1 MKGILNQHEWHL
13 VSASCLHVSKEFIKC
28 TLSRKIPIV
37 NLKEFFP
44 TVRLVHSDKHIHGPN
59 HVIFDEYA
67 MLRTGRKSDNFFDS
81 YLRVLLLG
89 LRFKLCVFLHIF

>member
-44 TVRLVHSDKHIHGPN
+44 TARLVHSDKHTGP
-59 HVIFDEYA
+59 
-67 MLRTGRKSDNFFDS
+67 KSRD
-81 YLRVLLLG
+81 
-89 LRFKLCVFLHIF
+89 I